1 LKYAPKLFFA
11 AFILL
16 FIGANVASPTS
27 NKTSQ
32 ISTYLIG
39 TYTESR
45 NQGIEL
51 LSFNEENMQISSKVI
66 ASAIKDPSFLITN
79 RAKTLIFSVEGI
91 ADGKV
96 NVFGF
101 NQISQNLTLI
111 NKANSFGNSPCYL
124 ALDNSDRFLAVANY
138 SSGNFS
144 IYEVDSLG
152 GLHFKQ
158 SIQHHGGNTNKFR
171 QENAYVHSM
180 VFHPNGKQ
188 LLVADLG
195 ADKIYIYDVNFSSK
209 KPIIPANPAYF
220 EVASGTGPRHML
232 IHPNGKTLYIVHELT
247 GEIGTYHY
255 KNGDITHVKTLSL
268 TTPKFNGDV
277 QAAEVRMSSDGKFVY
292 VSNRGTA
299 NDISVFETSKEG
311 DLCLI
316 QQISTGGK
324 TPRNF
329 NISLNGRYLVVAN
342 QESDEIRIFKRDV
355 FTGRLTL
362 TDATMK
368 INKPV
373 YVLPLQ

>member
-1 LKYAPKLFFA
+1 MKYAPKLFFVA
-11 AFILL
+11 LIFLV
-16 FIGANVASPTS
+16 IGANATSPTP

-51 LSFNEENMQISSKVI
+51 LSFNEENMQLSSKVV

-91 ADGKV
+91 ADGKI

-101 NQISQNLTLI
+101 NQINQSLTLI
-111 NKANSFGNSPCYL
+111 NKVNSFGESPCYL
-124 ALDNSDRFLAVANY
+124 ALDHLERFLAVANY

-158 SIQHHGGNTNKFR
+158 SIQHHGGSINKFR
-171 QENAYVHSM
+171 QGNAYVHSM

-209 KPIIPANPAYF
+209 KPIIQDKKVRLPNTIITVIN
-220 EVASGTGPRHML
+220 VALFNFNYLVM
-232 IHPNGKTLYIVHELT
+232 
-247 GEIGTYHY
+247 
-255 KNGDITHVKTLSL
+255 LSL
-268 TTPKFNGDV
+268 G
-277 QAAEVRMSSDGKFVY
+277 A
-292 VSNRGTA
+292 
-299 NDISVFETSKEG
+299 VF
-311 DLCLI
+311 
-316 QQISTGGK
+316 
-324 TPRNF
+324 
-329 NISLNGRYLVVAN
+329 A
-342 QESDEIRIFKRDV
+342 
-355 FTGRLTL
+355 
-362 TDATMK
+362 
-368 INKPV
+368 
-373 YVLPLQ
+373 